1 MSKRITTHLVYPPIP
16 VRNYDWMACFGD
28 YEPGNLVG
36 YGATEDAAIADLME
50 QRIFE
55 AHEEAD
61 AMGLSNDPTA
71 STHLAGLTIQRG
83 RERGGG

>member
-1 MSKRITTHLVYPPIP
+1 MSNQVKTHFVYPPIP
-16 VRNYDWMACFGD
+16 IRDYDWMACFGD

-61 AMGLSNDPTA
+61 AMGLLNDPTA
-71 STHLAGLTIQRG
+71 STHLASLAIQPKQK
-83 RERGGG
+83 GGAK